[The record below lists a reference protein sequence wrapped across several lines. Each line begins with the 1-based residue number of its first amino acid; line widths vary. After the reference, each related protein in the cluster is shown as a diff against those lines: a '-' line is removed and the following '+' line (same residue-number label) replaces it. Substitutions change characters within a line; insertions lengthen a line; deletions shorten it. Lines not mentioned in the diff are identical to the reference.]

1 MGINSAVSDTA
12 RNFESD
18 EGWEFVFNTDVTLQ
32 NIDLLL
38 TNAGGTLTI
47 SSESFPDIVLAGE
60 LEGDN
65 DLGNT
70 VVPADTLVSIF
81 YTHTGPQGTDG
92 PRILSLSVAE
102 VEASCVLGDINQDGT
117 TDFLDIGPFI
127 SLLSNGGVSCEADID
142 QNGEVDFLDIPPFI
156 SLLIES

>member
-1 MGINSAVSDTA
+1 V
-12 RNFESD
+12 
-18 EGWEFVFNTDVTLQ
+18 
-32 NIDLLL
+32 L

-60 LEGDN
+60 LDGDN

-70 VVPADTLVSIF
+70 LVPANTLVSFF

-102 VEASCVLGDINQDGT
+102 VEAGCLLGDINQDDT
-117 TDFLDIGPFI
+117 VNFLDISPFI
-127 SLLSNGGVSCEADID
+127 SLLSAGGFSCEADINED
-142 QNGEVDFLDIPPFI
+142 GEVNFLDISPFI
-156 SLLIES
+156 TLLSGG